1 MNIKKLLLA
10 ASAAAV
16 LAATGASA
24 ALADDWHDRDAH
36 HDMDRGDGHR
46 DRDRHDGDRR
56 DHDRYWRPE
65 FRGGYVDRDRVFF
78 ELRRHHY
85 DRFDGNPYWVNGHY
99 VVKAFRNG
107 HVVFVEV
114 NPYTAGFVGEIRL

>member
-1 MNIKKLLLA
+1 MKIKKLLLA

-24 ALADDWHDRDAH
+24 ALADDWHDRGAH
-36 HDMDRGDGHR
+36 HDMDRHD
-46 DRDRHDGDRR
+46 DRRDGDRH

-65 FRGGYVDRDRVFF
+65 LRGGYVDRDRVFF

-85 DRFDGNPYWVNGHY
+85 DRFIGDPYWVNGRY

-114 NPYTAGFVGEIRL
+114 NPYTAVFVGEIRL